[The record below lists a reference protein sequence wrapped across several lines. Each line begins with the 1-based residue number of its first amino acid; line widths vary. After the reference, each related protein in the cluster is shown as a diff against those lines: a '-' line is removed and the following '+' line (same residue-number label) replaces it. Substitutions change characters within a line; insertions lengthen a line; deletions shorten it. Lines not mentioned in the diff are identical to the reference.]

1 MIQKLQTHGFTW
13 KERIHDFTPEK
24 IDQLVKED
32 EKGYI
37 LEINVEHPK
46 ELHKKHNEQ
55 PFFCS

>member
-1 MIQKLQTHGFTW
+1 MIEKLQTHGFTW
-13 KERIHDFTPEK
+13 KERIYDFTPEK
-24 IDQLVKED
+24 LDQLVKKD